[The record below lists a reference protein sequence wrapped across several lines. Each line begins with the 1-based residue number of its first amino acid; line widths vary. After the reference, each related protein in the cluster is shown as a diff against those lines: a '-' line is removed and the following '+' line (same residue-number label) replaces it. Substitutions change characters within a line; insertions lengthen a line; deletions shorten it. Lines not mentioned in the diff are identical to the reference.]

1 MVSGKDHFKRN
12 KTMRISQMLALSG
25 APLILTIVISVILS
39 LGVGVGAGF
48 VLNKVLYNKKVENSK
63 AQANK
68 ILEDAYAQA
77 KTIKQQ
83 QLKQTN
89 DEISLL
95 KSTFEEEN
103 RQRREEAKRSDERI
117 ALRESNLDKKEE
129 NLDRKLEAI
138 DLQKEKLVQM
148 EQDLNQQSQSLEQ
161 ERTRITAKLE
171 EISGYTKEQAKQE
184 IIEKY
189 TQEAKIDASKK
200 IKEIEEQTKNDADKL
215 ARNIITLAIQRC
227 ATDQTAEATVSVVTL
242 PSEEMKGRIIGR
254 EGRNIRALE
263 NATGVD
269 LIVDDTPEAITL
281 SGFDPVR
288 REIARISLEKLIMDG
303 RIHPA
308 RIEELVNK
316 VRKDVEQTI
325 KEAGENACFDA
336 DIHNLHPEL
345 VKVLGRL
352 KYRTSYGQNVLNH
365 SLEVAYIAS
374 MLASEIGANSKVA
387 KRAGLLHDIGKAID
401 HEVDGTHVS
410 IGVELAR
417 KYKESEAVIHC
428 IQAHHNDIEPQTIE
442 AVLVQAADAI
452 SSARPGARRES
463 LENYIKRL
471 ENLENIATSF
481 DGIDSAYAIQ
491 AGREV
496 RVMVKPEQ
504 VDDAKAQVLAR
515 DIAQKIEKELDYP
528 GQIKINVIRESRF
541 TDTAK

>member
-1 MVSGKDHFKRN
+1 MTLSINMMCAVSS
-12 KTMRISQMLALSG
+12 ILVVILPILAL
-25 APLILTIVISVILS
+25 ILGCAGGYFLNRVIV
-39 LGVGVGAGF
+39 G
-48 VLNKVLYNKKVENSK
+48 KKVQDSK
-63 AQANK
+63 DQANK

-77 KTIKQQ
+77 KNIKQQ
-83 QLKQTN
+83 NIKQTN
-89 DEISLL
+89 DEISIL

-103 RQRREEAKRSDERI
+103 RQRREEARRSEERI
-117 ALRESNLDKKEE
+117 AQRENSLEKREELLDK
-129 NLDRKLEAI
+129 KLEAI
-138 DLQKEKLVQM
+138 DIQKEKLVTK
-148 EQDLNQQSQSLEQ
+148 EQ
-161 ERTRITAKLE
+161 ELDQRFIQTDELKSQIIKKLE
-171 EISGYTKEQAKQE
+171 EVATYTKEQAKAE
-184 IIEKY
+184 IVERY
-189 TQEAKIDASKK
+189 TQEAKIEATKY
-200 IKEIEEQTKNDADKL
+200 IKEVEDQAKDEANKI
-215 ARNIITLAIQRC
+215 ARNIVTLAIQKC
-227 ATDQTAEATVSVVTL
+227 AVDQASEATVSVVTL

-263 NATGVD
+263 AATGID

-281 SGFDPVR
+281 SGFDPIR

-325 KEAGENACFDA
+325 KDAGENACFDA

-345 VKVLGRL
+345 VKTLGRL

-365 SLEVAYIAS
+365 SLEVAYIAG
-374 MLASEIGANSKVA
+374 MLATEIGANAKVA
-387 KRAGLLHDIGKAID
+387 KRAGLLHDIGKAVD
-401 HEVDGTHVS
+401 FEVDGTHVS

-442 AVLVQAADAI
+442 AVLVQAADTI

-463 LENYIKRL
+463 LENYVKRL
-471 ENLENIATSF
+471 ENLEKIATSF
-481 DGIDSAYAIQ
+481 AGIDSAFAIQ

-504 VDDAKAQVLAR
+504 VSDEQAQVLAR
-515 DIAQKIEKELDYP
+515 DIAKKIESEMEYP

-541 TDTAK
+541 FDTAK

>member
-1 MVSGKDHFKRN
+1 MI
-12 KTMRISQMLALSG
+12 ISNTLLMSG
-25 APLILTIVISVILS
+25 APLILTIVISVVVS
-39 LGVGVGAGF
+39 LGIGAGAGF

-77 KTIKQQ
+77 KNIKQQ
-83 QLKQTN
+83 QLKQTA
-89 DEISLL
+89 DEINLL
-95 KSTFEEEN
+95 KSTFEAEN
-103 RQRREEAKRSDERI
+103 RERREEAKRSEERI
-117 ALRESNLDKKEE
+117 TLREANLDKKED

-138 DLQKEKLVQM
+138 DVQKEKLVER
-148 EQDLNQQSQSLEQ
+148 EQQLVVKAQELEDAKMQ
-161 ERTRITAKLE
+161 VVAKLE
-171 EISGYTKEQAKQE
+171 EVAGYSKEQAKEE
-184 IIEKY
+184 IIERY

-200 IKEIEEQTKNDADKL
+200 VKEIEEQAKNDADKI

-227 ATDQTAEATVSVVTL
+227 AADQTAEATVSVVTL

-263 NATGVD
+263 AATGVD

-325 KEAGENACFDA
+325 KQAGEEACFDA

-345 VKVLGRL
+345 VKTLGRL

-374 MLASEIGANSKVA
+374 MLATEIGANAKVA

-410 IGVELAR
+410 IGVELAK

-428 IQAHHNDIEPQTIE
+428 IHAHHNDVEPQTIE
-442 AVLVQAADAI
+442 AVLVQAADTI

-471 ENLENIATSF
+471 QNLEAIATSF
-481 DGIDSAYAIQ
+481 DGIDTAYAIQ

-496 RVMVKPEQ
+496 RVMVKPDE
-504 VDDAKAQVLAR
+504 VDDAKAEVLAR
-515 DIAQKIEKELDYP
+515 DIAQKIEKELEYP
-528 GQIKINVIRESRF
+528 GQIKVYVIRESRF
-541 TDTAK
+541 SDTAK

>member
-1 MVSGKDHFKRN
+1 MS
-12 KTMRISQMLALSG
+12 ISIQLLALSG
-25 APLILTIVISVILS
+25 APLIFTILASVVGS
-39 LGVGVGAGF
+39 LAIGVGAGF
-48 VLNKVLYNKKVENSK
+48 VLNKVLYGKKVENSK

-77 KTIKQQ
+77 KVIKQQ
-83 QLKQTN
+83 QLKQTT
-89 DEISLL
+89 DEINLL
-95 KSTFEEEN
+95 KSTFEAEN
-103 RQRREEAKRSDERI
+103 RERREEAKRSEERI
-117 ALRESNLDKKEE
+117 SLRESNLDKKEE
-129 NLDRKLEAI
+129 NLDKKLEAI
-138 DLQKEKLVQM
+138 DVQKEKLAEL
-148 EQDLNQQSQSLEQ
+148 EQNLNQQFEQLEISKGQ
-161 ERTRITAKLE
+161 VVAKLE
-171 EISGYTKEQAKQE
+171 EVASFTKEQAKQE
-184 IIEKY
+184 IIELY
-189 TQEAKIDASKK
+189 TQEAKIDASKQ
-200 IKEIEEQTKNDADKL
+200 IKEIEEQTKNEADKI

-227 ATDQTAEATVSVVTL
+227 AADQTSEATVSVVQL

-263 NATGVD
+263 SATGID

-316 VRKDVEQTI
+316 VRKAVEQTI

-374 MLASEIGANSKVA
+374 MLATEIGANAKIA
-387 KRAGLLHDIGKAID
+387 KRAGLLHDIGKAVD

-428 IQAHHNDIEPQTIE
+428 IHAHHNDIEPQTIE
-442 AVLVQAADAI
+442 AVLVQAADTI

-471 ENLENIATSF
+471 QNLEEIATSF
-481 DGIDSAYAIQ
+481 EGIDSAFAIQ

-504 VDDAKAQVLAR
+504 VNDAKAEVLAR
-515 DIAQKIEKELDYP
+515 EIAKKIEKELDYP

>member
-1 MVSGKDHFKRN
+1 M
-12 KTMRISQMLALSG
+12 SG
-25 APLILTIVISVILS
+25 APLILTIVISVVVS
-39 LGVGVGAGF
+39 LGIGAGAGF

-77 KTIKQQ
+77 KNIKQQ
-83 QLKQTN
+83 QLKQTA
-89 DEISLL
+89 DEINLL
-95 KSTFEEEN
+95 KSTFEAEN
-103 RQRREEAKRSDERI
+103 RERREEAKRSEERI
-117 ALRESNLDKKEE
+117 TLREANLDKKEE

-138 DLQKEKLVQM
+138 DVQKEKLVER
-148 EQDLNQQSQSLEQ
+148 EQQLVVKAQELEDAKMQ
-161 ERTRITAKLE
+161 VVAKLE
-171 EISGYTKEQAKQE
+171 EVAGYSKEQAKEE
-184 IIEKY
+184 IIERY

-200 IKEIEEQTKNDADKL
+200 VKEIEEQAKNDADKI

-227 ATDQTAEATVSVVTL
+227 AADQTAEATVSVVTL

-263 NATGVD
+263 AATGVD

-325 KEAGENACFDA
+325 KQAGEEACFDA

-345 VKVLGRL
+345 VKTLGRL

-374 MLASEIGANSKVA
+374 MLATEIGANAKVA

-410 IGVELAR
+410 IGVELAK

-428 IQAHHNDIEPQTIE
+428 IHAHHNDVEPQTIE
-442 AVLVQAADAI
+442 AVLVQAADTI

-471 ENLENIATSF
+471 QNLEAIATSF
-481 DGIDSAYAIQ
+481 DGIDTAYAIQ

-496 RVMVKPEQ
+496 RVMVKPDE
-504 VDDAKAQVLAR
+504 VDDAKAEVLAR
-515 DIAQKIEKELDYP
+515 DIAQKIEKELEYP
-528 GQIKINVIRESRF
+528 GQIKVYVIRESRF
-541 TDTAK
+541 SDTAK

>member
-1 MVSGKDHFKRN
+1 MLGA
-12 KTMRISQMLALSG
+12 ISISSILAIVLPIIALAVG
-25 APLILTIVISVILS
+25 FGGGYFLTRFID
-39 LGVGVGAGF
+39 
-48 VLNKVLYNKKVENSK
+48 NKKLKNNKE
-63 AQANK
+63 QANK

-77 KTIKQQ
+77 KNIKQQ
-83 QLKQTN
+83 NLKQTN
-89 DEISLL
+89 DEILLL

-103 RQRREEAKRSDERI
+103 RQRREEARRSEERI
-117 ALRESNLDKKEE
+117 AQRENSLEKREEALDK
-129 NLDRKLEAI
+129 KLEAI
-138 DLQKEKLVQM
+138 DQQKEKLV
-148 EQDLNQQSQSLEQ
+148 ENEQ
-161 ERTRITAKLE
+161 ELKQKFVQADELKAQIVTKLE
-171 EISGYTKEQAKQE
+171 EISGYSKEQAKQE

-189 TQEAKIDASKK
+189 TQEAKIESAKA
-200 IKEIEEQTKNDADKL
+200 IKEIEEQTKNEADKI
-215 ARNIITLAIQRC
+215 ARIIITLSIQKC
-227 ATDQTAEATVSVVTL
+227 AVDQASESTVSVVSL

-263 NATGVD
+263 AATGID

-281 SGFDPVR
+281 SGFDPIR

-325 KEAGENACFDA
+325 KDAGENACFDA

-345 VKVLGRL
+345 VKTLGRL

-374 MLASEIGANSKVA
+374 MLATEIGANAKVA
-387 KRAGLLHDIGKAID
+387 KRAGLLHDIGKAVD
-401 HEVDGTHVS
+401 FEVDGTHVS

-428 IQAHHNDIEPQTIE
+428 IASHHNDIEPQTIE
-442 AVLVQAADAI
+442 AVLVQAADTI

-463 LENYIKRL
+463 LDSYVKRL
-471 ENLENIATSF
+471 ENLEKIATSF
-481 DGIDSAYAIQ
+481 DGIENAFAIQ

-496 RVMVKPEQ
+496 RVMVQPDQISDEQ
-504 VDDAKAQVLAR
+504 AMMLAR
-515 DIAQKIEKELDYP
+515 DIAQKIENELEYP
-528 GQIKINVIRESRF
+528 GQIKVNVIRESRF
-541 TDTAK
+541 SDIAK

>member
-1 MVSGKDHFKRN
+1 M
-12 KTMRISQMLALSG
+12 MISSKLLALSG
-25 APLILTIVISVILS
+25 APLILTIVISVIVA
-39 LGVGVGAGF
+39 LGLGIVAGV
-48 VLNKVLYNKKVENSK
+48 VLNKILYNKKVQNSK

-77 KTIKQQ
+77 KIIKQQ
-83 QLKQTN
+83 QLKQTT
-89 DEISLL
+89 DEINLL

-103 RQRREEAKRSDERI
+103 RQRREEAKRSEERI
-117 ALRESNLDKKEE
+117 TLRESNLDKKEE
-129 NLDRKLEAI
+129 NLDKKLELL
-138 DLQKEKLVQM
+138 DLQKEKLS
-148 EQDLNQQSQSLEQ
+148 DLEQ
-161 ERTRITAKLE
+161 NLVKKDQELDDIKSQIISKLE
-171 EISGYTKEQAKQE
+171 EVAGYTKEQAKEE
-184 IIEKY
+184 IIAKY

-200 IKEIEEQTKNDADKL
+200 IKEIEEQTKNDADKI

-227 ATDQTAEATVSVVTL
+227 AADQTAEATVSVVNL

-263 NATGVD
+263 SATGVD

-288 REIARISLEKLIMDG
+288 REIARIALEKLIMDG

-345 VKVLGRL
+345 VKTLGRL

-374 MLASEIGANSKVA
+374 MLAIEIGANAKVA
-387 KRAGLLHDIGKAID
+387 KRAGLLHDIGKAVD

-410 IGVELAR
+410 IGVELAK
-417 KYKESEAVIHC
+417 KYKESDAVIHC
-428 IQAHHNDIEPQTIE
+428 IQAHHNDVEPQTLE
-442 AVLVQAADAI
+442 AVLVQAADTI

-471 ENLENIATSF
+471 QNLEAIATSF
-481 DGIDSAYAIQ
+481 DGIETAYAIQ

-496 RVMVKPEQ
+496 RVMVKPDEI
-504 VDDAKAQVLAR
+504 DDAKAEVLAR
-515 DIAQKIEKELDYP
+515 DIAQKIEKELEYP
-528 GQIKINVIRESRF
+528 GQIKVYVIRESRF
-541 TDTAK
+541 TDIAK

>member
-1 MVSGKDHFKRN
+1 MI
-12 KTMRISQMLALSG
+12 ISNTLLMSG
-25 APLILTIVISVILS
+25 APLILTIVISVVVA
-39 LGVGVGAGF
+39 LGVGAGAGF

-77 KTIKQQ
+77 KNIKQQ
-83 QLKQTN
+83 QLKQTT
-89 DEISLL
+89 DEINLL
-95 KSTFEEEN
+95 KSTFEAEN
-103 RQRREEAKRSDERI
+103 RERREEAKRSEERI
-117 ALRESNLDKKEE
+117 SLREANLDKKEE

-138 DLQKEKLVQM
+138 DVQKEKLVER
-148 EQDLNQQSQSLEQ
+148 EQQLVVKAQELEDAKMQ
-161 ERTRITAKLE
+161 VVAKLE
-171 EISGYTKEQAKQE
+171 EVAGYSKEQAKEE
-184 IIEKY
+184 IIERY

-200 IKEIEEQTKNDADKL
+200 VKEIEEQAKNDADKI

-227 ATDQTAEATVSVVTL
+227 AADQTAEATVSVVTL

-263 NATGVD
+263 AATGVD

-325 KEAGENACFDA
+325 KQAGEEACFDA

-345 VKVLGRL
+345 VKTLGRL

-374 MLASEIGANSKVA
+374 MLATEIGANAKVA

-410 IGVELAR
+410 IGVELAK

-428 IQAHHNDIEPQTIE
+428 IHAHHNDVEPQTIE
-442 AVLVQAADAI
+442 AVLVQAADTI

-471 ENLENIATSF
+471 QNLEEIATSF
-481 DGIDSAYAIQ
+481 DGIDTAYAIQ

-496 RVMVKPEQ
+496 RVMVKPDE
-504 VDDAKAQVLAR
+504 VDDAKAEVLAR
-515 DIAQKIEKELDYP
+515 DIAQKIEKELEYP
-528 GQIKINVIRESRF
+528 GQIKVYVIRESRF
-541 TDTAK
+541 SDTAK